1 MRTILDEAF
10 IDFSK
15 LKDKEKQMLRS
26 ELQNHLKQIEDKYVL
41 QQQGFLQRQD
51 EMLDRFARS
60 AGFSGFSSGPDSY
73 SEQHEAFVADPAS
86 VSSDIVDKL
95 GKYKKCLSHSPE
107 YAELLKQ
114 TECAARQ
121 EKEDLVWARQLYL
134 NRALEIIRPRIITTQ
149 DNDGKPVLSPHAYN
163 KCVEMGKKMIS
174 GPVSRVNTVPG
185 PSGNDLVYIDAGINS
200 LVSQLWEHGIRTNAS
215 CSGMVMDHPHD
226 RFTEDDRFGRWKRG
240 DLQMAYNSPASAYLS
255 LPVDGNHPELLRRSA
270 EKAHAWGCTTDLLES
285 NGQKSLVFRPLY
297 CLDGTTYDAVMREAS
312 GLKDTFLRSGEAA
325 DDEEVLHLARTA
337 AEKSHGGAV
346 RYTDRML
353 DDIFKRLFAG
363 LRVTRAAI
371 RKEERQHNIDTGK
384 AVTVITYDSDIVLT
398 VPQLKAVFLR
408 SGITL
413 DESGLDCPLSR
424 KCEFVVRGGEA
435 TLLPADAPKLPWE
448 SVKENRTLSYLMAGQ
463 VRDTPRW
470 DGDRLTVMV
479 HPDPQTAGAAA
490 EFSISRDFPDYV
502 RQASLDK
509 DGDIRQLLASH
520 FTDDLYRAAQH
531 AYEHSMLKK
540 VDDLKPYMPVSD
552 IRIRKGMDNNVY
564 ISCKVMGEQQ
574 LSKRLTTVD
583 VNYYRMRMAAS
594 DKAYNGVAPE
604 LALKYFAEE
613 IENSRHQDR
622 DLRHGVKR

>member
-1 MRTILDEAF
+1 MRTILDEAY

-15 LKDKEKQMLRS
+15 LKDNEKQMLQN
-26 ELQNHLKQIEDKYVL
+26 ELQNRLKQINDKYVL

-51 EMLDRFARS
+51 ELFDRFARD
-60 AGFSGFSSGPDSY
+60 AGFSGLSSEPDSY
-73 SEQHEAFVADPAS
+73 EARHRAFVADPAS
-86 VSSDIVDKL
+86 VPSDIADKL
-95 GKYKKCLSHSPE
+95 GKDNQYLRHSPE
-107 YAELLKQ
+107 YALLLKQ
-114 TECAARQ
+114 AEQASHH
-121 EKEDLVWARQLYL
+121 EKAEIVWARQLYL
-134 NRALEIIRPRIITTQ
+134 NRALDIIRPRIITTQ
-149 DNDGKPVLSPHAYN
+149 DSDGKPVLSPHAYN
-163 KCVEMGKKMIS
+163 KYVDMGKQMLS

-185 PSGNDLVYIDAGINS
+185 PSGNDLVRLDAGINS
-200 LVSQLWEHGIRTNAS
+200 LVVQLWEHGIRTNAS
-215 CSGMVMDHPHD
+215 CSGMAIDHPHD

-240 DLQMAYNSPASAYLS
+240 DLQKAYNSPVSAYLS
-255 LPVDGNHPELLRRSA
+255 LPFDGNHPELMRRSA
-270 EKAHAWGCTTDLLES
+270 EKAHVWGWTTDLLES

-297 CLDGTTYDAVMREAS
+297 CLDGTTYDAVMLDAS
-312 GLKDTFLRSGEAA
+312 ELKDTFLRSGEAA
-325 DDEEVLHLARTA
+325 DDDEALHLARTM
-337 AEKSHGGAV
+337 AEKSHGGVV
-346 RYTDRML
+346 RYTDSLL
-353 DDIFKRLFAG
+353 DYMFKRLYVG

-424 KCEFVVRGGEA
+424 KCEFVVRDGVA
-435 TLLPADAPKLPWE
+435 SLLPADAPKLPWE

-463 VRDTPRW
+463 VHDTPRW

-490 EFSISRDFPDYV
+490 EFSISRDFPYYV
-502 RQASLDK
+502 RQAFLDRG
-509 DGDIRQLLASH
+509 GDIRQLLASH
-520 FTDDLYRAAQH
+520 LTDDLYRAAQH
-531 AYEHSMLKK
+531 AYEHSMLKE
-540 VDDLKPYMPVSD
+540 VDDLKPSMPVSD

-594 DKAYNGVAPE
+594 DKAYNSVAPE

-622 DLRHGVKR
+622 DLRHGAKR